1 MKKKV
6 SLAKRL
12 KLAEARAD
20 DATRQMNEAVRL
32 GKGMEELW
40 IEARS
45 ELKACRRLH
54 LMAVDDRRSAERR
67 RRELQIEANLWHGK
81 FKDAQMHAKVEYDLL
96 TEAREEITKL
106 KEERRKLE
114 RDVLAQR
121 AELAK
126 LQPFNRILG
135 AFPARGPIA

>member
-40 IEARS
+40 HEAQS

-54 LMAVDDRRSAERR
+54 LMAVDDRRSLEIACELNMAEY
-67 RRELQIEANLWHGK
+67 LKADEAL
-81 FKDAQMHAKVEYDLL
+81 KVELLANQFMRAEMERLKADL
-96 TEAREEITKL
+96 AHSDA
-106 KEERRKLE
+106 ERRKLE